1 MTLYD
6 EAKMTELQHTSAVQ
20 RSITSEIGIRDGSP
34 MVCWS
39 PTKTNSPKQAKFENM
54 HGYWFISLG
63 QQEHACL

>member
-34 MVCWS
+34 MVC
-39 PTKTNSPKQAKFENM
+39 
-54 HGYWFISLG
+54 
-63 QQEHACL
+63 